1 MPVETLERVK
11 AREGRLKK
19 RLSEKGG
26 TLEPAKLRSA
36 KKRLRRAQRK
46 RRKLS
51 GAGKKTKAKGA
62 AAS

>member
-11 AREGRLKK
+11 TREGRLKK
-19 RLSEKGG
+19 RLTEKGG
-26 TLEPAKLRSA
+26 TLEPAKLRAA

-51 GAGKKTKAKGA
+51 GAGKKAAAKG
-62 AAS
+62 STPS

>member
-1 MPVETLERVK
+1 MSVENLERVK

-26 TLEPAKLRSA
+26 ALEPVKLRTA

-46 RRKLS
+46 RRRLA
-51 GAGKKTKAKGA
+51 GAGTKAKA
-62 AAS
+62 AGSPAS